1 MAGITEKHKPLI
13 NREARK
19 HLTGKRSHISFAW
32 QDTASYE
39 HAVSFTIAKMMDED
53 MLAETRAAMTDA
65 LANGTDFATFQKRL
79 KPYLM
84 ARGWWGQAVMGDP
97 DTGEIQKVQLGST
110 RRLRTIY
117 HTNLHTAYAAGQ
129 WERIQRNKKLFPY
142 LKYIPSDAAE
152 PREAHKPFYNIVLP
166 VDDPFWSTHFPP
178 NGWGCKCNVRAL
190 TREQAEKTGIS
201 KSPVLKDVEHINTR
215 TGEVEYY
222 PEGVNPS
229 FAHNPGDRLG
239 ALLQMAEEKHGEAF
253 ARGLLDDL
261 QRLQAS
267 LGSGGD
273 IFSSS
278 ANIIAEGKAIAERY
292 QEVLEQA
299 ISAGKPHEGIM
310 EILRREG
317 VELDGEVNAYG
328 SKEEFVQD
336 FQAIL
341 RRYPKSWIE
350 ASNARGRVLLEAN
363 LRRGWHSYMDEISED
378 TIQKMKKNPESLAE
392 GAENFSWAFKGRHK
406 TIQQGDSMLLVN
418 ILKADGGVSMQ
429 VHEFAHRLQDIMPEL
444 QEKFAR
450 LWAERTAGETAKTLR
465 ELTDSTLYGIGEI
478 AKKDDFPRPYYGKM
492 YGNEDDPQPLELMTM
507 IFEALLGG
515 DRGRYQELAAKPDFF
530 HFGLALL
537 ARWQP

>member
-1 MAGITEKHKPLI
+1 MAGITGKHKPRI
-13 NREARK
+13 NREALK
-19 HLTGKRSHISFAW
+19 HLKGKRSHISFAW

-39 HAVSFTIAKMMDED
+39 HAVSFTVAKMMDAD
-53 MLAETRAAMTDA
+53 MLGETRAAVTDA

-152 PREAHKPFYNIVLP
+152 PRESHKPFYGMVLP

-229 FAHNPGDRLG
+229 FAHNPGDRLE
-239 ALLQMAEEKHGEAF
+239 ALLQMAQEKHGDAF

-261 QRLQAS
+261 ERLQAHMS
-267 LGSGGD
+267 TQR
-273 IFSSS
+273 IFKDS
-278 ANIIAEGKAIAERY
+278 ASIIAEGERLYEKYQDIIAAAIQRGAGHEAIAE
-292 QEVLEQA
+292 
-299 ISAGKPHEGIM
+299 IM
-310 EILRREG
+310 QREG
-317 VELDGEVNAYG
+317 VVTGEAARVVGAKADVGEVI
-328 SKEEFVQD
+328 E
-336 FQAIL
+336 IL
-341 RRYPKSWIE
+341 RRYPADWVQKSNE
-350 ASNARGRVLLEAN
+350 AGVTAVQSMNNRAFARIYPN
-363 LRRGWHSYMDEISED
+363 ISA
-378 TIQKMKKNPESLAE
+378 TRIQKIIDDDLMIEKALKQAAISKQIKP
-392 GAENFSWAFKGRHK
+392 
-406 TIQQGDSMLLVN
+406 GDTATLLMRN
-418 ILKADGGVSMQ
+418 IGHRDVATRLSTHL
-429 VHEFAHRLQDIMPEL
+429 HEFGHRLQAVMPEL
-444 QEKFAR
+444 DALFAR
-450 LWAERTAGETAKTLR
+450 YWELRTKGEPMEKLAEILPGRFRAD
-465 ELTDSTLYGIGEI
+465 ELT
-478 AKKDDFPRPYYGKM
+478 KKDAFPHPYWGKIYGD
-492 YGNEDDPQPLELMTM
+492 EDDPQPKEMLTM
-507 IFEALLGG
+507 SFQALLGG
-515 DRGRYQELAAKPDFF
+515 DRELFDLLHSDEALFRF
-530 HFGLALL
+530 TLAVLT
-537 ARWQP
+537 RWRAI

>member
-13 NREARK
+13 NREALK

-39 HAVSFTIAKMMDED
+39 HAVSFTVAKMMDED

-239 ALLQMAEEKHGEAF
+239 ALLQMAQEKHGDAF

-261 QRLQAS
+261 ERLQAHMS
-267 LGSGGD
+267 TQR
-273 IFSSS
+273 IFKDS
-278 ANIIAEGKAIAERY
+278 ASIIAEGERLYEKYQDIIAAAIQRGAGHEAIAE
-292 QEVLEQA
+292 
-299 ISAGKPHEGIM
+299 IM
-310 EILRREG
+310 QREG
-317 VELDGEVNAYG
+317 VVTGEAARVVGA
-328 SKEEFVQD
+328 KADVDEVIE
-336 FQAIL
+336 IL
-341 RRYPKSWIE
+341 RRYPADWVQKSNE
-350 ASNARGRVLLEAN
+350 AGVTAVQSMNNRAFARIYPN
-363 LRRGWHSYMDEISED
+363 ISAAR
-378 TIQKMKKNPESLAE
+378 IQKIIDDDLMIEKALKQAAISKQIKP
-392 GAENFSWAFKGRHK
+392 
-406 TIQQGDSMLLVN
+406 GDTATLLMRN
-418 ILKADGGVSMQ
+418 IGHRDVTTRLSTHL
-429 VHEFAHRLQDIMPEL
+429 HEFGHRLQAVMPEL
-444 QEKFAR
+444 DALFAR
-450 LWAERTAGETAKTLR
+450 YWELRTKGEPMEKLAEILPGRFRAD
-465 ELTDSTLYGIGEI
+465 ELT
-478 AKKDDFPRPYYGKM
+478 KKDAFPHPYWGKIYGD
-492 YGNEDDPQPLELMTM
+492 EDDPQPKEMLTM
-507 IFEALLGG
+507 SFQALLGG
-515 DRGRYQELAAKPDFF
+515 DRELFDLLHSDEALFRF
-530 HFGLALL
+530 TLAVLT
-537 ARWQP
+537 RWRAI

>member
-13 NREARK
+13 NREALK
-19 HLTGKRSHISFAW
+19 HLKGKRSHISFAW

-39 HAVSFTIAKMMDED
+39 HAVSFTVAKMMDAD

-65 LANGTDFATFQKRL
+65 LANGTDFAAFKARL

-152 PREAHKPFYNIVLP
+152 PRESHKPFYGMVLP

-229 FAHNPGDRLG
+229 FAHNPGDRLE
-239 ALLQMAEEKHGEAF
+239 ALLQMAQEKHGDAF

-261 QRLQAS
+261 ERLQAHMS
-267 LGSGGD
+267 TQR
-273 IFSSS
+273 IFKDS
-278 ANIIAEGKAIAERY
+278 ASIIAEGERLYEKYQDIIAAAIQRGAGHEAIAE
-292 QEVLEQA
+292 
-299 ISAGKPHEGIM
+299 IM
-310 EILRREG
+310 QREG
-317 VELDGEVNAYG
+317 VVTGEAARVVGA
-328 SKEEFVQD
+328 KADVDEVIE
-336 FQAIL
+336 IL
-341 RRYPKSWIE
+341 RRYPADWVQKSNE
-350 ASNARGRVLLEAN
+350 AGVTAVQSMNNRAFARIYPN
-363 LRRGWHSYMDEISED
+363 ISAAR
-378 TIQKMKKNPESLAE
+378 IQKIIDDDLMIEKALKQAAISKQIKP
-392 GAENFSWAFKGRHK
+392 
-406 TIQQGDSMLLVN
+406 GDTATLLMRN
-418 ILKADGGVSMQ
+418 IGHRDVATRLSTHL
-429 VHEFAHRLQDIMPEL
+429 HEFGHRLQAVMPEL
-444 QEKFAR
+444 DALFAR
-450 LWAERTAGETAKTLR
+450 YWELRTKGEPMEKLAEILPGRFRAD
-465 ELTDSTLYGIGEI
+465 ELT
-478 AKKDDFPRPYYGKM
+478 KKDAFPHPYWGKIYGD
-492 YGNEDDPQPLELMTM
+492 EDDPQPKEMLTM
-507 IFEALLGG
+507 SFQALLGG
-515 DRGRYQELAAKPDFF
+515 DRELFDLLHSDEALFRF
-530 HFGLALL
+530 TLAVLT
-537 ARWQP
+537 RWRAT

>member
-13 NREARK
+13 NREALK

-39 HAVSFTIAKMMDED
+39 HAVSFTVAKMMDED
-53 MLAETRAAMTDA
+53 MLGETRAAVTDA

-152 PREAHKPFYNIVLP
+152 PRESHKPFYGMVLP

-239 ALLQMAEEKHGEAF
+239 ALLQMAQEKHGDAF

-261 QRLQAS
+261 ERLQAHMS
-267 LGSGGD
+267 TQR
-273 IFSSS
+273 IFKDS
-278 ANIIAEGKAIAERY
+278 ASIIAEGERLYEKYQDIIAAAIQRGAGHEAIAE
-292 QEVLEQA
+292 
-299 ISAGKPHEGIM
+299 IM
-310 EILRREG
+310 QREG
-317 VELDGEVNAYG
+317 VVTGEAARVVGA
-328 SKEEFVQD
+328 KADVDEVIE
-336 FQAIL
+336 IL
-341 RRYPKSWIE
+341 RRYPADWVQKSNE
-350 ASNARGRVLLEAN
+350 AGVTAVQSMNNRAFARIYPN
-363 LRRGWHSYMDEISED
+363 ISAAR
-378 TIQKMKKNPESLAE
+378 IQKIIDDDLMIEKALKQAAISKQIKP
-392 GAENFSWAFKGRHK
+392 
-406 TIQQGDSMLLVN
+406 GDTATLLMRN
-418 ILKADGGVSMQ
+418 IGHRDVTTRLSTHL
-429 VHEFAHRLQDIMPEL
+429 HEFGHRLQAVMPEL
-444 QEKFAR
+444 DALFAR
-450 LWAERTAGETAKTLR
+450 YWELRTKGEPMEKLAEILPGRFRAD
-465 ELTDSTLYGIGEI
+465 ELT
-478 AKKDDFPRPYYGKM
+478 KKDAFPHPYWGKIYGD
-492 YGNEDDPQPLELMTM
+492 EDDPQPKEMLTM
-507 IFEALLGG
+507 SFQALLGG
-515 DRGRYQELAAKPDFF
+515 DQELFDLLHSDEALFRF
-530 HFGLALL
+530 TLAVLT
-537 ARWQP
+537 RWRAT

>member
-1 MAGITEKHKPLI
+1 MAGITEKHKPRI
-13 NREARK
+13 NREALK
-19 HLTGKRSHISFAW
+19 HLKGKRSHISFAW

-39 HAVSFTIAKMMDED
+39 HAVSFTVAKMMDED
-53 MLAETRAAMTDA
+53 MLGETRAAVTDA

-152 PREAHKPFYNIVLP
+152 PRESHKPFYGMVLP

-229 FAHNPGDRLG
+229 FAHNPGDRLE
-239 ALLQMAEEKHGEAF
+239 ALLQMAQEKHGDAF

-261 QRLQAS
+261 ERLQAHMS
-267 LGSGGD
+267 TQR
-273 IFSSS
+273 IFKDS
-278 ANIIAEGKAIAERY
+278 ASIIAEGERLYEKYQDIIAAAIQRGAGHEAIAE
-292 QEVLEQA
+292 
-299 ISAGKPHEGIM
+299 IM
-310 EILRREG
+310 QREG
-317 VELDGEVNAYG
+317 VVTGEAARVVGA
-328 SKEEFVQD
+328 KADVDEVIE
-336 FQAIL
+336 IL
-341 RRYPKSWIE
+341 RRYPADWVQKSNE
-350 ASNARGRVLLEAN
+350 AGVTAVQSMNNRAFARIYPN
-363 LRRGWHSYMDEISED
+363 ISAAR
-378 TIQKMKKNPESLAE
+378 IQKIIDDDLMIEKALKQAAISKQIKP
-392 GAENFSWAFKGRHK
+392 
-406 TIQQGDSMLLVN
+406 GDTATLLMRN
-418 ILKADGGVSMQ
+418 IGHRDVATRLSTHL
-429 VHEFAHRLQDIMPEL
+429 HEFGHRLQAVMPEL
-444 QEKFAR
+444 DALFAR
-450 LWAERTAGETAKTLR
+450 YWELRTKGESMEKLAEILPGRFRAD
-465 ELTDSTLYGIGEI
+465 ELT
-478 AKKDDFPRPYYGKM
+478 KKDAFPHPYWGKIYGD
-492 YGNEDDPQPLELMTM
+492 EDDPQPKEMLTM
-507 IFEALLGG
+507 SFQALLGG
-515 DRGRYQELAAKPDFF
+515 DRELFDLLHSDEALFRF
-530 HFGLALL
+530 TLAVLT
-537 ARWQP
+537 RWRAI

>member
-1 MAGITEKHKPLI
+1 MAGITEKHKPRI

-39 HAVSFTIAKMMDED
+39 HAVSFTVAKMMDED

-152 PREAHKPFYNIVLP
+152 PRESHKPFYGMVLP

-239 ALLQMAEEKHGEAF
+239 ALLQMAQEKHGDAF

-261 QRLQAS
+261 ERLQAHMS
-267 LGSGGD
+267 TQR
-273 IFSSS
+273 IFKDS
-278 ANIIAEGKAIAERY
+278 ASIIAEGERLYEKYQDIIAAAIQRGAGHEAIAE
-292 QEVLEQA
+292 
-299 ISAGKPHEGIM
+299 IM
-310 EILRREG
+310 QREG
-317 VELDGEVNAYG
+317 VVTGEAARVVGA
-328 SKEEFVQD
+328 KADVDEVIE
-336 FQAIL
+336 IL
-341 RRYPKSWIE
+341 RRYPADWVQKSNE
-350 ASNARGRVLLEAN
+350 VGVTAVQSMNNRAFARIYPN
-363 LRRGWHSYMDEISED
+363 ISAAR
-378 TIQKMKKNPESLAE
+378 IQKIIDDDLMIEKALKQAAISKQIKP
-392 GAENFSWAFKGRHK
+392 
-406 TIQQGDSMLLVN
+406 GDTATLLMRN
-418 ILKADGGVSMQ
+418 IGHRDVATRLSTHL
-429 VHEFAHRLQDIMPEL
+429 HEFGHRLQAVMPEL
-444 QEKFAR
+444 DALFAR
-450 LWAERTAGETAKTLR
+450 YWELRTKGEPMEKLAEILPGRFRAD
-465 ELTDSTLYGIGEI
+465 ELT
-478 AKKDDFPRPYYGKM
+478 KKDAFPHPYWGKIYGD
-492 YGNEDDPQPLELMTM
+492 EDDPQPKEMLTM
-507 IFEALLGG
+507 SFQALLGG
-515 DRGRYQELAAKPDFF
+515 DRELFDLLHSDEALFRF
-530 HFGLALL
+530 TLAVLT
-537 ARWQP
+537 RWRAI

>member
-13 NREARK
+13 NREALK

-39 HAVSFTIAKMMDED
+39 HAVSFTVAKMMDED

-229 FAHNPGDRLG
+229 FAHNPGDRLE
-239 ALLQMAEEKHGEAF
+239 ALLQMAQEKHGDAF

-261 QRLQAS
+261 ERLQAHMS
-267 LGSGGD
+267 TQR
-273 IFSSS
+273 IFKDS
-278 ANIIAEGKAIAERY
+278 ASIIAEGERLYEKYQDIIAAAIQRGAGHEAIAE
-292 QEVLEQA
+292 
-299 ISAGKPHEGIM
+299 IM
-310 EILRREG
+310 QREG
-317 VELDGEVNAYG
+317 VVTGEAARVVGA
-328 SKEEFVQD
+328 KADVDEVIE
-336 FQAIL
+336 IL
-341 RRYPKSWIE
+341 RRYPADWVQKSNE
-350 ASNARGRVLLEAN
+350 AGVTAVQSMNNRAFARIYPN
-363 LRRGWHSYMDEISED
+363 ISAAR
-378 TIQKMKKNPESLAE
+378 IQKIIDDDLMIEKALKQAAISKQIKP
-392 GAENFSWAFKGRHK
+392 
-406 TIQQGDSMLLVN
+406 GDTATLLMRN
-418 ILKADGGVSMQ
+418 IGHRDVATRLSTH
-429 VHEFAHRLQDIMPEL
+429 VHEFGHRLQAVMPEL
-444 QEKFAR
+444 DALFAR
-450 LWAERTAGETAKTLR
+450 YWELRTKGEPMEKLAEILPGRFRAD
-465 ELTDSTLYGIGEI
+465 ELT
-478 AKKDDFPRPYYGKM
+478 KKDAFPHPYWGKIYGD
-492 YGNEDDPQPLELMTM
+492 EDDPQPKEMLTM
-507 IFEALLGG
+507 SFQALLGG
-515 DRGRYQELAAKPDFF
+515 DRELFDLLHSDEALFRF
-530 HFGLALL
+530 TLAVLT
-537 ARWQP
+537 RWRAI

>member
-13 NREARK
+13 NREALK

-39 HAVSFTIAKMMDED
+39 HAVSFTVAKMMDED

-152 PREAHKPFYNIVLP
+152 PRESHKPFYGMVLP

-239 ALLQMAEEKHGEAF
+239 ALLQMAQEKHGDAF

-261 QRLQAS
+261 ERLQAHMS
-267 LGSGGD
+267 TQR
-273 IFSSS
+273 IFKDS
-278 ANIIAEGKAIAERY
+278 ASIIAEGERLYEKYQDIIAAAIQRGAGHEAIAE
-292 QEVLEQA
+292 
-299 ISAGKPHEGIM
+299 IM
-310 EILRREG
+310 QREG
-317 VELDGEVNAYG
+317 VVTGEAARVVGA
-328 SKEEFVQD
+328 KADVDEVIE
-336 FQAIL
+336 IL
-341 RRYPKSWIE
+341 RRYPADWVQKSNE
-350 ASNARGRVLLEAN
+350 AGVTAVQSMNNRAFARIYPN
-363 LRRGWHSYMDEISED
+363 ISAAR
-378 TIQKMKKNPESLAE
+378 IQKIIDDDLMIEKALKQAAISKQIKP
-392 GAENFSWAFKGRHK
+392 
-406 TIQQGDSMLLVN
+406 GDTATLLMRN
-418 ILKADGGVSMQ
+418 IGHRDVATRLSTHL
-429 VHEFAHRLQDIMPEL
+429 HEFGHRLQAVMPEL
-444 QEKFAR
+444 DALFAR
-450 LWAERTAGETAKTLR
+450 YWELRTKGEPMEKLAEILPGRFRAD
-465 ELTDSTLYGIGEI
+465 ELT
-478 AKKDDFPRPYYGKM
+478 KKDAFPHPYWGKIYGD
-492 YGNEDDPQPLELMTM
+492 EDDPQPKEMLTM
-507 IFEALLGG
+507 SFQALLGG
-515 DRGRYQELAAKPDFF
+515 DRELFDLLHSDEALFRF
-530 HFGLALL
+530 TLAVLT
-537 ARWQP
+537 RWRAI

>member
-13 NREARK
+13 NREALK

-39 HAVSFTIAKMMDED
+39 HAVSFTVAKMMDED

-229 FAHNPGDRLG
+229 FAHNPGDRLE
-239 ALLQMAEEKHGEAF
+239 ALLQMAQEKHGDAF

-261 QRLQAS
+261 ERLQAHMS
-267 LGSGGD
+267 TQR
-273 IFSSS
+273 IFKDS
-278 ANIIAEGKAIAERY
+278 ASIIAEGERLYEKYQDIITAAIQRGAGHEAIAE
-292 QEVLEQA
+292 
-299 ISAGKPHEGIM
+299 IM
-310 EILRREG
+310 QREG
-317 VELDGEVNAYG
+317 VVTGEAARVVGA
-328 SKEEFVQD
+328 KADVDEVIE
-336 FQAIL
+336 IL
-341 RRYPKSWIE
+341 RRYPADWVQKSNE
-350 ASNARGRVLLEAN
+350 AGVTAVQSMNNRAFARIYPN
-363 LRRGWHSYMDEISED
+363 ISAAR
-378 TIQKMKKNPESLAE
+378 IQKIIDDDLMIEKALKQAAISKQIKP
-392 GAENFSWAFKGRHK
+392 
-406 TIQQGDSMLLVN
+406 GDTATLLMRN
-418 ILKADGGVSMQ
+418 IGHRDVATRLSTH
-429 VHEFAHRLQDIMPEL
+429 VHEFGHRLQAVMPEL
-444 QEKFAR
+444 DALFAR
-450 LWAERTAGETAKTLR
+450 YWELRTKGEPMEKLAEILPGRFRAD
-465 ELTDSTLYGIGEI
+465 ELT
-478 AKKDDFPRPYYGKM
+478 KKDAFPHPYWGKIYGD
-492 YGNEDDPQPLELMTM
+492 EDDPQPKEMLTM
-507 IFEALLGG
+507 SFQALLGG
-515 DRGRYQELAAKPDFF
+515 DRELFDLLHSDEALFRF
-530 HFGLALL
+530 TLAVLT
-537 ARWQP
+537 RWRAI

>member
-13 NREARK
+13 NREALK

-39 HAVSFTIAKMMDED
+39 HAVSFTVAKMMDED

-152 PREAHKPFYNIVLP
+152 PRESHKPFYGMVLP

-239 ALLQMAEEKHGEAF
+239 ALLQMAQEKHGDAF

-261 QRLQAS
+261 ERLQAHMS
-267 LGSGGD
+267 TQR
-273 IFSSS
+273 IFKDS
-278 ANIIAEGKAIAERY
+278 ASIIAEGERLYEKYQDILAAAIQRGAGHEAIAE
-292 QEVLEQA
+292 
-299 ISAGKPHEGIM
+299 IM
-310 EILRREG
+310 QREG
-317 VELDGEVNAYG
+317 VVTGEAARVVGA
-328 SKEEFVQD
+328 KADVDEVIE
-336 FQAIL
+336 IL
-341 RRYPKSWIE
+341 RRYPADWVQKSNE
-350 ASNARGRVLLEAN
+350 AGVTAVQSMNNRAFARIYPN
-363 LRRGWHSYMDEISED
+363 ISAAR
-378 TIQKMKKNPESLAE
+378 IQKIIDDDLMIEKALKQAAISKQIKP
-392 GAENFSWAFKGRHK
+392 
-406 TIQQGDSMLLVN
+406 GDTATLLMRN
-418 ILKADGGVSMQ
+418 IGHRDVATRLSTH
-429 VHEFAHRLQDIMPEL
+429 VHEFGHRLQAVMPEL
-444 QEKFAR
+444 DALFAR
-450 LWAERTAGETAKTLR
+450 YWELRTKGEPMEKLAEILPGRFRAD
-465 ELTDSTLYGIGEI
+465 ELT
-478 AKKDDFPRPYYGKM
+478 KKDAFPHPYWGKIYGD
-492 YGNEDDPQPLELMTM
+492 EDDPQPKEMLTM
-507 IFEALLGG
+507 SFQALLGG
-515 DRGRYQELAAKPDFF
+515 DQELFDLLHSDEALFRF
-530 HFGLALL
+530 TLAVLT
-537 ARWQP
+537 RWRAT

>member
-13 NREARK
+13 NREALK

-39 HAVSFTIAKMMDED
+39 HAVSFTVAKMMDED

-79 KPYLM
+79 KPYLL

-229 FAHNPGDRLG
+229 FAHNPGDRLE
-239 ALLQMAEEKHGEAF
+239 ALLQMAQEKHGDAF

-261 QRLQAS
+261 ERLQAHMS
-267 LGSGGD
+267 TQR
-273 IFSSS
+273 IFKDS
-278 ANIIAEGKAIAERY
+278 ASIIAEGERLYEKYQDIIAAAIQRGAGHEAIAE
-292 QEVLEQA
+292 
-299 ISAGKPHEGIM
+299 IM
-310 EILRREG
+310 QREG
-317 VELDGEVNAYG
+317 VVTGEAARVVGA
-328 SKEEFVQD
+328 KADVDEVIE
-336 FQAIL
+336 IL
-341 RRYPKSWIE
+341 RRYPADWVQKSNE
-350 ASNARGRVLLEAN
+350 AGVTAVQSMNNRAFARIYPN
-363 LRRGWHSYMDEISED
+363 ISAAR
-378 TIQKMKKNPESLAE
+378 IQKIIDDDLMIEKALKQAAISKQIKP
-392 GAENFSWAFKGRHK
+392 
-406 TIQQGDSMLLVN
+406 GDTATLLMRN
-418 ILKADGGVSMQ
+418 IGHRDVATRLSTH
-429 VHEFAHRLQDIMPEL
+429 VHEFGHRLQAVMPEL
-444 QEKFAR
+444 DALFAR
-450 LWAERTAGETAKTLR
+450 YWELRTKGEPMEKLAEILPGRFRAD
-465 ELTDSTLYGIGEI
+465 ELT
-478 AKKDDFPRPYYGKM
+478 KKDAFPHPYWGKIYGD
-492 YGNEDDPQPLELMTM
+492 EDDPQPKEMLTM
-507 IFEALLGG
+507 SFQALLGG
-515 DRGRYQELAAKPDFF
+515 DRELFDLLHSDEALFRF
-530 HFGLALL
+530 TLAVLT
-537 ARWQP
+537 RWRAI

>member
-13 NREARK
+13 NREALK

-39 HAVSFTIAKMMDED
+39 HAVSFTVAKMMDED

-65 LANGTDFATFQKRL
+65 LANGTDFATSQKRL

-152 PREAHKPFYNIVLP
+152 PRESHKPFYGMVLP

-239 ALLQMAEEKHGEAF
+239 ALLQMAQEKHGDAF

-261 QRLQAS
+261 ERLQAHMS
-267 LGSGGD
+267 TQR
-273 IFSSS
+273 IFKDS
-278 ANIIAEGKAIAERY
+278 ASIIAEGERLYEKYQDILAAAIQRGAGHEAIAE
-292 QEVLEQA
+292 
-299 ISAGKPHEGIM
+299 IM
-310 EILRREG
+310 QREG
-317 VELDGEVNAYG
+317 VVTGEAARVVGA
-328 SKEEFVQD
+328 KADVDEVIE
-336 FQAIL
+336 IL
-341 RRYPKSWIE
+341 RRYPADWVQKSNE
-350 ASNARGRVLLEAN
+350 AGVTAVQSMNNRAFARIYPN
-363 LRRGWHSYMDEISED
+363 ISAAR
-378 TIQKMKKNPESLAE
+378 IQKIIDDDLMIEKALKQAAISKQIKP
-392 GAENFSWAFKGRHK
+392 
-406 TIQQGDSMLLVN
+406 GDTATLLMRN
-418 ILKADGGVSMQ
+418 IGHRDVATRLSTHL
-429 VHEFAHRLQDIMPEL
+429 HEFGHRLQAVMPEL
-444 QEKFAR
+444 DALFAR
-450 LWAERTAGETAKTLR
+450 YWELRTKGEPMEKLAEILPGRFRAD
-465 ELTDSTLYGIGEI
+465 ELT
-478 AKKDDFPRPYYGKM
+478 KKDAFPHPYWGKIYGD
-492 YGNEDDPQPLELMTM
+492 EDDPQPKEMLTM
-507 IFEALLGG
+507 SFQALLGG
-515 DRGRYQELAAKPDFF
+515 DRELFDLLHSDEALFRF
-530 HFGLALL
+530 TLAVLT
-537 ARWQP
+537 RWRAI

>member
-13 NREARK
+13 NREALK
-19 HLTGKRSHISFAW
+19 HLKGKRSHISFAW

-39 HAVSFTIAKMMDED
+39 HAVSFTVAKMMDED
-53 MLAETRAAMTDA
+53 MLGETRAAVTDA

-152 PREAHKPFYNIVLP
+152 PRESHKPFYGMVLP

-239 ALLQMAEEKHGEAF
+239 ALLQMAQEKHGDAF

-261 QRLQAS
+261 ERLQAHMS
-267 LGSGGD
+267 TQR
-273 IFSSS
+273 IFKDS
-278 ANIIAEGKAIAERY
+278 ASIIAEGERLYEKYQDIIAAAIQRGAGHEAIAE
-292 QEVLEQA
+292 
-299 ISAGKPHEGIM
+299 IM
-310 EILRREG
+310 QREG
-317 VELDGEVNAYG
+317 VVTGEAARVVGA
-328 SKEEFVQD
+328 KADVDEVIE
-336 FQAIL
+336 IL
-341 RRYPKSWIE
+341 RRYPADWVQKSNE
-350 ASNARGRVLLEAN
+350 AGVTAVQSMNNRAFARIYPN
-363 LRRGWHSYMDEISED
+363 ISAAR
-378 TIQKMKKNPESLAE
+378 IQKIIDDDLMIEKALKQAAISKQIKP
-392 GAENFSWAFKGRHK
+392 
-406 TIQQGDSMLLVN
+406 GDTATLLMRN
-418 ILKADGGVSMQ
+418 IGHRDVTTRLSTHL
-429 VHEFAHRLQDIMPEL
+429 HEFGHRLQAVMPEL
-444 QEKFAR
+444 DALFAR
-450 LWAERTAGETAKTLR
+450 YWELRTKGEPMEKLAEILPGRFRAD
-465 ELTDSTLYGIGEI
+465 ELT
-478 AKKDDFPRPYYGKM
+478 KKDAFPHPYWGKIYGD
-492 YGNEDDPQPLELMTM
+492 EDDPQPKEMLTM
-507 IFEALLGG
+507 SFQALLGG
-515 DRGRYQELAAKPDFF
+515 DRELFDLLHSDEALFRF
-530 HFGLALL
+530 TLAVLT
-537 ARWQP
+537 RWRAI

>member
-13 NREARK
+13 NREALK

-39 HAVSFTIAKMMDED
+39 HAVSFTVAKMMDED

-239 ALLQMAEEKHGEAF
+239 ALLQMAQEKHGDAF

-261 QRLQAS
+261 ERLQAHMS
-267 LGSGGD
+267 TQR
-273 IFSSS
+273 IFKDS
-278 ANIIAEGKAIAERY
+278 ASIIAEGERLYKKYQDIIAAAIQRGAGHEAIAE
-292 QEVLEQA
+292 
-299 ISAGKPHEGIM
+299 IM
-310 EILRREG
+310 QREG
-317 VELDGEVNAYG
+317 VVTGEAARVVGA
-328 SKEEFVQD
+328 KADVDEVIE
-336 FQAIL
+336 IL
-341 RRYPKSWIE
+341 RRYPADWVQKSNE
-350 ASNARGRVLLEAN
+350 AGVTAVQSMNNRAFARIYPN
-363 LRRGWHSYMDEISED
+363 ISAAR
-378 TIQKMKKNPESLAE
+378 IQKIIDDDLMIEKALKQAAISKQIKP
-392 GAENFSWAFKGRHK
+392 
-406 TIQQGDSMLLVN
+406 GDTATLLMRN
-418 ILKADGGVSMQ
+418 IGHRDVATRLSTHL
-429 VHEFAHRLQDIMPEL
+429 HEFGHRLQAVMPEL
-444 QEKFAR
+444 DALFAR
-450 LWAERTAGETAKTLR
+450 YWELRTKGEPMEKLAEILPGRFRAD
-465 ELTDSTLYGIGEI
+465 ELT
-478 AKKDDFPRPYYGKM
+478 KKDAFPHPYWGKIYGD
-492 YGNEDDPQPLELMTM
+492 EDDPQPKEMLTM
-507 IFEALLGG
+507 SFQALLGG
-515 DRGRYQELAAKPDFF
+515 DRELFDLLHSDEALFRF
-530 HFGLALL
+530 TLAVLT
-537 ARWQP
+537 RWRAI

>member
-13 NREARK
+13 NREALK

-39 HAVSFTIAKMMDED
+39 HAVSFTVAKMMDED

-152 PREAHKPFYNIVLP
+152 PRESHKPFYGMVLP

-229 FAHNPGDRLG
+229 FAHNPGDRLE
-239 ALLQMAEEKHGEAF
+239 ALLQMAQEKHGDAF

-261 QRLQAS
+261 ERLQAHMS
-267 LGSGGD
+267 TQR
-273 IFSSS
+273 IFKDS
-278 ANIIAEGKAIAERY
+278 ASIIAEGERLYEKYQDIIAAAIQRGAGHEAIAE
-292 QEVLEQA
+292 
-299 ISAGKPHEGIM
+299 IM
-310 EILRREG
+310 QREG
-317 VELDGEVNAYG
+317 VVTGEAARVVGA
-328 SKEEFVQD
+328 KADVDEVIE
-336 FQAIL
+336 IL
-341 RRYPKSWIE
+341 RRYPADWVQKSNE
-350 ASNARGRVLLEAN
+350 AGVTVVQSMNNRAFARIYPN
-363 LRRGWHSYMDEISED
+363 ISAAR
-378 TIQKMKKNPESLAE
+378 IQKIIDDDLMIEKALKQAAISKQIKP
-392 GAENFSWAFKGRHK
+392 
-406 TIQQGDSMLLVN
+406 GDTATLLMRN
-418 ILKADGGVSMQ
+418 IGHRDVATRLSTH
-429 VHEFAHRLQDIMPEL
+429 VHEFGHRLQAVMPEL
-444 QEKFAR
+444 DALFAR
-450 LWAERTAGETAKTLR
+450 YWELRTKGEPMEKLAEILPGRFRAD
-465 ELTDSTLYGIGEI
+465 ELT
-478 AKKDDFPRPYYGKM
+478 KKDAFPHPYWGKIYGD
-492 YGNEDDPQPLELMTM
+492 EDDPQPKEMLTM
-507 IFEALLGG
+507 SFQALLGG
-515 DRGRYQELAAKPDFF
+515 DRELFDLLHSDEALFRF
-530 HFGLALL
+530 TLAVLT
-537 ARWQP
+537 RWRAI

>member
-1 MAGITEKHKPLI
+1 MAGIAEKHKPRI
-13 NREARK
+13 NREALK
-19 HLTGKRSHISFAW
+19 HLKGKRSHISFAW

-39 HAVSFTIAKMMDED
+39 HAVSFTVAKMMDED
-53 MLAETRAAMTDA
+53 MLGETRAAVTDA

-152 PREAHKPFYNIVLP
+152 PRESHKPFYGMVLP

-239 ALLQMAEEKHGEAF
+239 ALLQMAQEKHGDAF

-261 QRLQAS
+261 ERLQAHMS
-267 LGSGGD
+267 TQR
-273 IFSSS
+273 IFKDS
-278 ANIIAEGKAIAERY
+278 ASIIAEGERLYEKYQDIIAAAIQRGAGHEAIAE
-292 QEVLEQA
+292 
-299 ISAGKPHEGIM
+299 IM
-310 EILRREG
+310 QREG
-317 VELDGEVNAYG
+317 VVTGEAARVVGA
-328 SKEEFVQD
+328 KADVDEVIE
-336 FQAIL
+336 IL
-341 RRYPKSWIE
+341 RRYPADWVQKSNE
-350 ASNARGRVLLEAN
+350 AGVTAVQSMNNRAFARIYPN
-363 LRRGWHSYMDEISED
+363 ISAAR
-378 TIQKMKKNPESLAE
+378 IQKIIDDDLMIEKALKQAAISKQIKP
-392 GAENFSWAFKGRHK
+392 
-406 TIQQGDSMLLVN
+406 GDTATLLMRN
-418 ILKADGGVSMQ
+418 IGHRDVATRLSTHL
-429 VHEFAHRLQDIMPEL
+429 HEFGHRLQAVMPEL
-444 QEKFAR
+444 DALFAR
-450 LWAERTAGETAKTLR
+450 YWELRTKGEPMEKLAEILPGRFRAD
-465 ELTDSTLYGIGEI
+465 ELT
-478 AKKDDFPRPYYGKM
+478 KKDAFPHPYWGKIYGD
-492 YGNEDDPQPLELMTM
+492 EDDPQPKEMLTM
-507 IFEALLGG
+507 SFQALLGG
-515 DRGRYQELAAKPDFF
+515 DRELFDLLHSDEALFRF
-530 HFGLALL
+530 TLAVLT
-537 ARWQP
+537 RWRAI

>member
-1 MAGITEKHKPLI
+1 MAGITEKHKPLV
-13 NREARK
+13 NREALK
-19 HLTGKRSHISFAW
+19 HLKGKRSHISFAW

-39 HAVSFTIAKMMDED
+39 HAVSFTVAKMMDED
-53 MLAETRAAMTDA
+53 MLGETRAAVTDA

-152 PREAHKPFYNIVLP
+152 PRESHKPFYGMVLP

-239 ALLQMAEEKHGEAF
+239 ALLQMAQEKHGDAF

-261 QRLQAS
+261 ERLQAHMS
-267 LGSGGD
+267 TQR
-273 IFSSS
+273 IFKDS
-278 ANIIAEGKAIAERY
+278 ASIIAEGERLYEKYQDIIAAAIQRGAGHEAIAE
-292 QEVLEQA
+292 
-299 ISAGKPHEGIM
+299 IM
-310 EILRREG
+310 QREG
-317 VELDGEVNAYG
+317 VVTGEAARVVGA
-328 SKEEFVQD
+328 KADVDEVIE
-336 FQAIL
+336 IL
-341 RRYPKSWIE
+341 RRYPADWVQKSNE
-350 ASNARGRVLLEAN
+350 AGVTAVQSMNNRAFARIYPN
-363 LRRGWHSYMDEISED
+363 ISAAR
-378 TIQKMKKNPESLAE
+378 IQKIIDDDLMIEKALKQAAISKQIKP
-392 GAENFSWAFKGRHK
+392 
-406 TIQQGDSMLLVN
+406 GDTATLLMRN
-418 ILKADGGVSMQ
+418 IGHRDVTTRLSTHL
-429 VHEFAHRLQDIMPEL
+429 HEFGHRLQAVMPEL
-444 QEKFAR
+444 DALFAR
-450 LWAERTAGETAKTLR
+450 YWELRTKGEPMEKLAEILPGRFRAD
-465 ELTDSTLYGIGEI
+465 ELT
-478 AKKDDFPRPYYGKM
+478 KKDAFPHPYWGKIYGD
-492 YGNEDDPQPLELMTM
+492 EDDPQPKEMLTM
-507 IFEALLGG
+507 SFQALLGG
-515 DRGRYQELAAKPDFF
+515 DRELFDLLHSDEALFRF
-530 HFGLALL
+530 TLAVLT
-537 ARWQP
+537 RWRAI